1 MAVYEWINHKGKRVF
16 YMNLVV
22 KTADELRERIQ
33 TMKPVIEKEA
43 PKSVLCLADVKD
55 GNFSPE
61 ITTMIKDFAKSNEPY
76 IKVTA
81 CIGVEGLKEVIFTGV
96 LAFTKRKNLVLKK
109 TRQEALD
116 WLVEQ

>member
-1 MAVYEWINHKGKRVF
+1 MAFYEWIDHKGKRIF
-16 YMNLVV
+16 YMNLAV
-22 KTADELRERIQ
+22 KNADDLRERIKV
-33 TMKPVIEKEA
+33 MKPAIEKEP

-61 ITTMIKDFAKSNEPY
+61 ITQMIKDFAKSNEPY

-81 CIGVEGLKEVIFTGV
+81 CVGVEGLKEVIFTGV
-96 LAFTKRKNLVLKK
+96 LVFTKRKNLVLKK

>member
-1 MAVYEWINHKGKRVF
+1 MAFYEWIDHKGKRIF
-16 YMNLVV
+16 YMNLAV
-22 KTADELRERIQ
+22 KTADDLKERIKVL
-33 TMKPVIEKEA
+33 KPVIEKEP
-43 PKSVLCLADVKD
+43 PKSVMCLADVKD

-61 ITTMIKDFAKSNEPY
+61 ITQMIKDFAKGNEPY

-109 TRQEALD
+109 SKQDALD
-116 WLVEQ
+116 WLAGQ